1 MMLTIQD
8 IKNAYEPLRNEA
20 NRKQMESYMKNQ
32 FQFLGI
38 KKSETAP
45 IMRKLFK
52 EFGLPNDKDDVKQLV
67 MNCFSEQEREY
78 HYIGMIILNKSS
90 ELFHGEDLSF
100 IKSIILTH
108 TWWDSVDTI
117 APNILGDIVKRSPEV
132 KLELCEWC
140 LDDNFWL
147 KRAALL
153 HQLKFK
159 QQMDLPLLEQMID
172 HLKEDKEFFIRKAI
186 GWILREYSKT
196 DAAYVINFVQQH
208 TLSNLSSKEALKW
221 LNNQESYKIN

>member
-1 MMLTIQD
+1 MLTIQD

-20 NRKQMESYMKNQ
+20 NRKQMESYMKNH

-78 HYIGMIILNKSS
+78 HYIGMVILNKSS
-90 ELFHGEDLSF
+90 ELFHGEDMSF

-196 DAAYVINFVQQH
+196 DAAYVINFMQQH
-208 TLSNLSSKEALKW
+208 TLSNLTSKEALKW

>member
-52 EFGLPNDKDDVKQLV
+52 EFGLPNDKGDVKQLV

-196 DAAYVINFVQQH
+196 DAAYVINFMQQH
-208 TLSNLSSKEALKW
+208 TLSNLTSKEALKW

>member
-1 MMLTIQD
+1 MLTIQD